1 MYCILI
7 GGLPAAGKSTLA
19 RELSWRLG
27 LPMFS
32 KDGIKELLYDAVGFQ
47 SRAEKVALG
56 VGAMEAM
63 YYAAGQVMARGG
75 SVILENNFESASLPG
90 LRALLERYGARPLTV
105 LLTGDPAAL
114 YRRFLERDQ
123 SPRRHRGHVVNT
135 RYPEPEGERAPYVP
149 MSFAQY
155 VEGFTRRG
163 MDSFDPGGPRI
174 TVDAT
179 DLDKV
184 DGRALAERIQAY
196 LAEDRAKG

>member
-7 GGLPAAGKSTLA
+7 GGLPGAGKSTLA
-19 RELSWRLG
+19 RELSRRLG

-32 KDGIKELLYDAVGFQ
+32 KDEIKELLYDTIGFH

-56 VGAMEAM
+56 EGALAAM

-75 SVILENNFESASLPG
+75 SVILENNFENASLPG
-90 LRALLERYGARPLTV
+90 LRALLEQYKAKPLTL

-114 YRRFLERDQ
+114 YKRFLERDQ
-123 SPRRHRGHVVNT
+123 SPGRHRGHVVNT
-135 RYPEPEGERAPYVP
+135 QYPEPEGERPPYVP

-163 MDSFDPGGPRI
+163 MDSFDPGGQRF
-174 TVDAT
+174 TVDVT
-179 DLDKV
+179 DLDRL
-184 DGRALAERIQAY
+184 DCQALAENIRGR
-196 LAEDRAKG
+196 LAGD